1 MEKILLDNMTGQEI
15 KEMIDNELVSLQELT
30 DSALEKVLDF
40 ETEMICHGSGD
51 MEIIRR
57 CSELLDQRSKSNK
70 LNAAEISD
78 IINKTKAEHVT
89 VVDVGDGNSTAA
101 PRRMRFVLKR
111 IAVVAAAI
119 MIMLTATVS
128 IAAAFDIDV
137 TRYLKSIMKEPDGTV
152 IHADGMSIYN
162 GKNPTLYYSV
172 EELLEAEKVDI
183 MYPTVFPESVT
194 FKHIAVGEHPPQNN
208 KYVSF
213 RVDDVW
219 VGVTIELDLPE
230 FTTTNPNTYEH
241 NGITYYVDT
250 CKGGWFAT
258 CYYNNNQ
265 YFIGADSYD
274 DLKLIIDNMKE

>member
-1 MEKILLDNMTGQEI
+1 MTGQEI

-70 LNAAEISD
+70 LNAVEISD

-89 VVDVGDGNSTAA
+89 VVDVDNGNSTAA
-101 PRRMRFVLKR
+101 PRRIRLVLKR

-128 IAAAFDIDV
+128 IAAAFDIGV

-152 IHADGMSIYN
+152 IHVDGMSIYN
-162 GKNPTLYYSV
+162 GKNPTVYYSV

-194 FKHIAVGEHPPQNN
+194 FKNIRFGERPSGHNGIR
-208 KYVSF
+208 F
-213 RVDDVW
+213 RTNDIW
-219 VGVTIELDLPE
+219 VGVSIVLDAKKFAPSDDMI
-230 FTTTNPNTYEH
+230 YEH
-241 NGITYYVDT
+241 NGVTYYIYT
-250 CKGGWFAT
+250 CEEGWFAI
-258 CYYNNNQ
+258 CFYNNDQ
-265 YFIGADSYD
+265 YFIGAYSYD